1 MSRTLGYPAQSR
13 ISADS
18 EMRLIIQLVQ
28 IGAVSILLTVVTPC
42 LWLIGTITLET
53 SDQLPFLVCHQIS
66 TEKLCWYELDWIL
79 YCYKMDLLQNRVL
92 KNQPKEKVSK
102 N

>member
-13 ISADS
+13 IAADS

-28 IGAVSILLTVVTPC
+28 IGAVSILLTAVTPC

-79 YCYKMDLLQNRVL
+79 YCYKMGLLQNRVL
-92 KNQPKEKVSK
+92 KNQPKE
-102 N
+102 

>member
-13 ISADS
+13 IAPDS

-66 TEKLCWYELDWIL
+66 TENYVGTNLTGYYIAIKWVCCKIE
-79 YCYKMDLLQNRVL
+79 
-92 KNQPKEKVSK
+92 S
-102 N
+102 

>member
-13 ISADS
+13 IAADS

-28 IGAVSILLTVVTPC
+28 IGAASILLTVVTPC

-53 SDQLPFLVCHQIS
+53 SDQLPSWSVTKFLLNI
-66 TEKLCWYELDWIL
+66 IL
-79 YCYKMDLLQNRVL
+79 L
-92 KNQPKEKVSK
+92 
-102 N
+102 

>member
-13 ISADS
+13 IAADS

-28 IGAVSILLTVVTPC
+28 IGAASILLTVVTPC

-53 SDQLPFLVCHQIS
+53 SDQLPSWSVTKFL
-66 TEKLCWYELDWIL
+66 
-79 YCYKMDLLQNRVL
+79 L
-92 KNQPKEKVSK
+92 KNYVGTNLTGYYIAIKWVCCKIES
-102 N
+102 